1 MVAMLVPDST
11 AAPAP
16 AVEITVPERS
26 AVISSGIRDIAVDR
40 LAVAAAS
47 WETFPRLLMNVS
59 EALRSTRAI
68 TSPTST

>member
-1 MVAMLVPDST
+1 MFSSLTAEVSTRESVPTMVAMLVPDST

-47 WETFPRLLMNVS
+47 
-59 EALRSTRAI
+59 
-68 TSPTST
+68 

>member
-47 WETFPRLLMNVS
+47 
-59 EALRSTRAI
+59 
-68 TSPTST
+68 